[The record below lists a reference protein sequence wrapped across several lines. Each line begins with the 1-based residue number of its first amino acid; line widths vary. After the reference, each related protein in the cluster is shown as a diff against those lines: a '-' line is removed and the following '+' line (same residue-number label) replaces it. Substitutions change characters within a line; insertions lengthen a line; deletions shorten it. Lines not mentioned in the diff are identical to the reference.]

1 MDSLDI
7 EYLERK
13 KLRLLFSFKL
23 LYTFFNLNTFTME
36 TTTLKITWEEYTL
49 MLSALKAIKD
59 MVDSDK
65 LDALYIKLYM
75 QMNAT
80 KIQEKF

>member
-1 MDSLDI
+1 
-7 EYLERK
+7 
-13 KLRLLFSFKL
+13 
-23 LYTFFNLNTFTME
+23 ME
-36 TTTLKITWEEYTL
+36 TTTLTLTWTEYTT

-65 LDALYIKLYM
+65 VDALYHKLYM

>member
-1 MDSLDI
+1 
-7 EYLERK
+7 
-13 KLRLLFSFKL
+13 
-23 LYTFFNLNTFTME
+23 ME
-36 TTTLKITWEEYTL
+36 TTTLTLTWTEYTT
-49 MLSALKAIKD
+49 MLSALYAVKG

-65 LDALYIKLYM
+65 LDALYDKLYM

>member
-1 MDSLDI
+1 
-7 EYLERK
+7 
-13 KLRLLFSFKL
+13 
-23 LYTFFNLNTFTME
+23 ME

-49 MLSALKAIKD
+49 MLSALKAIKN
-59 MVDSDK
+59 MVDSEK